1 MNREKLITIFKYLL
15 ISTLFLMFVLA
26 GTASGIVYTY
36 IDESPPLDLSKFD
49 YIQTSVILDTN
60 GDFYEELQGKE
71 KREIISIDII
81 PDHVTN
87 AFIAIEDERFRE
99 HFGIDIQGISRALF
113 DGIKQKNPTV
123 AGGSTITQQLI
134 KLTHLTPKKEISR
147 KIKEAYLS
155 IKLEKIID
163 KDEILENYL
172 N

>member
-49 YIQTSVILDTN
+49 YIQPSIILDTN
-60 GDFYEELQGKE
+60 GNFYEELQGKE

-81 PDHVTN
+81 PEHVIN

-99 HFGIDIQGISRALF
+99 HFGIDIQGITRAFLEGVKAK
-113 DGIKQKNPTV
+113 DPRV

-134 KLTHLTPKKEISR
+134 KLTHLSPKKEMSR

-155 IKLEKIID
+155 IKLEKTLD
-163 KDEILENYL
+163 KDQIL
-172 N
+172 